1 MKRFRAI
8 IWSDGGELKEV
19 IEADAI
25 DKADFKDYIKG
36 EFDIKGDY
44 IDIQSIKEIKEIKGV
59 PFEDGV
65 NGIRFG
71 DGYFYATRGGEGS
84 FTPYF
89 TVEEV
94 LSMQARGEI
103 VSVTL
108 SDVELNEAGEI
119 KYLFGYWE
127 ER

>member
-19 IEADAI
+19 IEADAL
-25 DKADFKDYIKG
+25 DKADFKGYLEEELNIKGDCIDIQYIKG
-36 EFDIKGDY
+36 L
-44 IDIQSIKEIKEIKGV
+44 KEIKGV

-84 FTPYF
+84 FAPYF
-89 TVEEV
+89 SLQEV

-119 KYLFGYWE
+119 KYLFGYCE

>member
-1 MKRFRAI
+1 MKRFKAI
-8 IWSDGGELKEV
+8 IWSDSGELKEI
-19 IEADAI
+19 IEADAL
-25 DKADFKDYIKG
+25 DKADFKAYL
-36 EFDIKGDY
+36 EEELNIKGDC
-44 IDIQSIKEIKEIKGV
+44 IDIQSLKGLKDIEYV

-65 NGIRFG
+65 EGIRFG

-84 FTPYF
+84 FAPYF
-89 TVEEV
+89 SLQEV

-119 KYLFGYWE
+119 KYLFGYCE